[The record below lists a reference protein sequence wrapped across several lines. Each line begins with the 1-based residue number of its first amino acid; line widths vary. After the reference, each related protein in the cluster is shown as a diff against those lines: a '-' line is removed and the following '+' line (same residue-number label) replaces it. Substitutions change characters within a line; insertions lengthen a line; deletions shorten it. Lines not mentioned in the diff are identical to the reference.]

1 MATPLSPIRSRSNLP
16 GGGGAVDLTA
26 TPRATA
32 GQISKAAFF
41 RSRSPPAAA
50 TGSGPSP
57 TYGSLQREVENAGI
71 YNRTDESSS
80 RDNPYAIPPVT
91 EQDDNDIRFHH
102 SRSDSRSRHARQGSS
117 DIRSEDPSMIAVMR
131 ESGPMTMAGGSGH
144 QRSHSRGG
152 GGSSG
157 YVFPAKPVSLSPPDE
172 SEERTQHGSPMVT
185 QGHGSVDY
193 SRDGR
198 ESLVSEHARSGTIN
212 GHHTHHR
219 NSSHASISGSSHGH
233 KRASSRSQPS
243 QISTSSA
250 SLNGG
255 HYPSSSLSS
264 ARSGHRKRPSGYEG
278 EHMISPKSA
287 ESLSS
292 SMAPT
297 LTMFTAQSSGVEMSR
312 QPTIASP
319 ISPATTSSGAGASDD
334 QQTMLLSLLAGQAVV
349 DCSGMRVAAW
359 DEVEAWKA
367 ELSVLA
373 GRLAQQVARY
383 QRETKILTAARTL
396 AKLNEANKR
405 LSRQSKDS
413 LEQAE
418 EKAAAAEK
426 EMLVLRDREQTL
438 RQSLNEHWAAV
449 MAWEVRRLENTMQ
462 GQAAKL
468 AQAEAEIRELRELRK
483 LETVVQEHKER
494 LKRRD
499 DDLSKVKLQLADR
512 EDEVRTLA
520 NRYVTLEQ
528 KKDELVRATKAE
540 QIQQQESQSK
550 YKQDQERWI
559 VEKTRMQQMLDKRGA
574 ESSIWDNARPQLAQ
588 VLGLERVDHVG
599 EAVEAIKKLNQ
610 AIKRKDEELRGK
622 EEAVREVVSGF
633 EREVN
638 KLAQDKKDLKQ
649 ERDLLRSQSDE
660 VTLAHASR
668 VQQYESDMKA
678 HRNRSVELEQEVRR
692 LHAALETASAAQ
704 AKAPSPDQERSIAN
718 LRKELD
724 TRDVLL
730 EDLWTILPSPAAR
743 ESTGLVELAAGN
755 LKEHV
760 ASPSVDLNLE
770 SLRVLFS
777 APTDAERYGG
787 IQALNERVRRVL
799 DDGKLVT
806 ERAIRAGQERSILK
820 SNAAKAQ
827 QLVQKSSESMA
838 EYQK

>member
-1 MATPLSPIRSRSNLP
+1 MIATMRQPGLSSSA
-16 GGGGAVDLTA
+16 GGGSHRRTN
-26 TPRATA
+26 
-32 GQISKAAFF
+32 
-41 RSRSPPAAA
+41 SR
-50 TGSGPSP
+50 
-57 TYGSLQREVENAGI
+57 
-71 YNRTDESSS
+71 
-80 RDNPYAIPPVT
+80 
-91 EQDDNDIRFHH
+91 
-102 SRSDSRSRHARQGSS
+102 
-117 DIRSEDPSMIAVMR
+117 
-131 ESGPMTMAGGSGH
+131 GGSG
-144 QRSHSRGG
+144 GG
-152 GGSSG
+152 NSA
-157 YVFPAKPVSLSPPDE
+157 YVFPTKPMSLSPPDE
-172 SEERTQHGSPMVT
+172 YDERTQHGSPMVS
-185 QGHGSVDY
+185 QGHGSVDE
-193 SRDGR
+193 SRKNR
-198 ESLVSEHARSGTIN
+198 ESLISEHARSGTVN
-212 GHHTHHR
+212 GHHPSASHR
-219 NSSHASISGSSHGH
+219 REGSHGGGSINGH

-243 QISTSSA
+243 QISTTAA

-255 HYPSSSLSS
+255 QYPSSSLSS
-264 ARSGHRKRPSGYEG
+264 RNSGHRKRPSGYDANDL
-278 EHMISPKSA
+278 MMSPRSA
-287 ESLSS
+287 E

-297 LTMFTAQSSGVEMSR
+297 STMFTAQSNIGSMPPH

-319 ISPATTSSGAGASDD
+319 ISPATTTASGSAASDD

-383 QRETKILTAARTL
+383 QRESKILTAARTL

-418 EKAAAAEK
+418 QKAAAAEK

-449 MAWEVRRLENTMQ
+449 MAWEVRRMETAMQ
-462 GQAAKL
+462 GHAAKL

-483 LETVVQEHKER
+483 LESVVQEQKDR
-494 LKRRD
+494 LRRRD
-499 DDLSKVKLQLADR
+499 DELTKIKAQMADR

-528 KKDELVRATKAE
+528 KKDDLVRATKQE
-540 QIQQQESQSK
+540 QIQQQEAQAK

-559 VEKTRMQQMLDKRGA
+559 VEKTRLQQTLDKRGA
-574 ESSIWDNARPQLAQ
+574 ETSVWDNARPQLAQ
-588 VLGLERVDHVG
+588 VLGLDRIDSVG
-599 EAVEAIKKLNQ
+599 EAMDAIKKLTQ
-610 AIKRKDEELRGK
+610 AVKRKDEELRGK

-638 KLAQDKKDLKQ
+638 KLAQDKQDLKQ
-649 ERDLLRSQSDE
+649 ERDLLRAQSDE

-668 VQQYESDMKA
+668 VQQYETELKS
-678 HRNRSVELEQEVRR
+678 HRGRSAELEHEVGR
-692 LHAALETASAAQ
+692 LRAALESAASAAQ
-704 AKAPSPDQERSIAN
+704 TKAPSADQGQSIAN

-730 EDLWTILPSPAAR
+730 EELWTILPSSVAR
-743 ESTGLVELAAGN
+743 ESTGLVELATGN

-777 APTDAERYGG
+777 TPPNTERYGG
-787 IQALNERVRRVL
+787 VKMLNERVRRVL
-799 DDGKLVT
+799 DDGKIVV

-827 QLVQKSSESMA
+827 QLAQKSSESMA